1 MARHSAPEFQS
12 RSRCLLDGLARR
24 RSRWLV
30 STPESRHAK
39 PKQIVGLATRTTNNA
54 ASSPSAAKIPL
65 LWERFSKERWPE
77 RLEKIGAFGPT
88 IAVYSAYESDASGSY
103 QLLVGRQ
110 VRDSRPVS
118 PPLQIVS
125 IAQGSYLA
133 FRCSGPLPQAVIDGW
148 RDVWA
153 YFGRDN
159 VPARAYTADFEIYG
173 DAGPVE
179 IWVAVQDR

>member
-1 MARHSAPEFQS
+1 M
-12 RSRCLLDGLARR
+12 
-24 RSRWLV
+24 
-30 STPESRHAK
+30 
-39 PKQIVGLATRTTNNA
+39 GLATRTTNTA
-54 ASSPSAAKIPL
+54 ESSPSTAKIPV
-65 LWERFSKERWPE
+65 LWARFTNEHWSE
-77 RLEKIGAFGPT
+77 RLEEVGAFGPT
-88 IAVYSAYESDASGSY
+88 IAVYSAYESDVSASY

-110 VRDSRPVS
+110 VRDARPVS
-118 PPLQIVS
+118 PPLQIV
-125 IAQGSYLA
+125 AATQGSYLA

-153 YFGRDN
+153 YFARDN